1 MTGNYKKYD
10 YSLKTFVHF
19 YDNATID
26 GGSVLFEGTKV
37 GTNEMSASEFC
48 YYGFVISSKT

>member
-48 YYGFVISSKT
+48 YYGFVISSKA